1 MTDAPVRKIVPVPS
15 VDSAAVEPAAAVTS
29 TVAEK
34 AEPEKAV
41 TQKPLPQKAVPVAP
55 STATPRTA
63 TPRTATPRTAT
74 PSTAT
79 PVPVTPSTV
88 PVTAASVSSS
98 PGQPAAVT
106 AVVVPQRSADEIEAG
121 LDATRARLAGRLD
134 DLQEYVAPKNVLD
147 RQLTKAKRVFV
158 DEYGGIKPD
167 RVLVAAGVVAVVLGL
182 RILRR
187 RRRRA

>member
-63 TPRTATPRTAT
+63 TPRTATP
-74 PSTAT
+74 STAT

-98 PGQPAAVT
+98 PGQPTVVT